1 MNDSG
6 YSMDELY
13 QAELDRF
20 PKILQFKGFW
30 KVTAIIAPILFVLL
44 YSAIIVATQG
54 FIGLKMHILF
64 LLIILV
70 VSYIGIT
77 GLLARGWYFN
87 LMIGA
92 VIMVGAI
99 IFSGSPPLYIFLFL
113 VLWYAGIFATHM
125 ISYRRAT
132 DRYRTLAE
140 YERETVKRE
149 YDRAVYNREALE
161 QAKIE
166 DEVAKSHGTEKTV
179 FCPTCGFSLLP
190 GEDFC
195 PRCNPDA
202 ARSEQVAPSTFAQ
215 NAEVSPFKPF
225 KPVE

>member
-1 MNDSG
+1 MNDTG

-13 QAELDRF
+13 QTELERF

-30 KVTAIIAPILFVLL
+30 KIMAILAPILFTVI
-44 YSAIIVATQG
+44 YCAIIVATQG
-54 FIGLKMHILF
+54 FFGLKMHILG
-64 LLIILV
+64 LV
-70 VSYIGIT
+70 IVLVISYIAIT
-77 GLLARGWYFN
+77 GLIARGWYFN
-87 LMIGA
+87 LIIGA
-92 VIMVGAI
+92 VISVGTI
-99 IFSGSPPLYIFLFL
+99 IYSGSPPLYIFLFL
-113 VLWYAGIFATHM
+113 VLWYAGIFVAHKLA
-125 ISYRRAT
+125 YRKANE
-132 DRYRTLAE
+132 RYATLAE
-140 YERETVKRE
+140 FERENVRKE
-149 YDRAVYNREALE
+149 YDRAIYNREKEELK
-161 QAKIE
+161 QVE
-166 DEVAKSHGTEKTV
+166 DEIAKSHGTEETV